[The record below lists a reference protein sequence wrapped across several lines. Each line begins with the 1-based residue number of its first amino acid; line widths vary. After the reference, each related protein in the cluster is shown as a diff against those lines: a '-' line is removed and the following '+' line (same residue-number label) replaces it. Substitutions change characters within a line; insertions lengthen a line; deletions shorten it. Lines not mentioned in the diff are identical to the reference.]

1 MSAQSLL
8 QVEGLNVRY
17 GPVLAVQDLNLS
29 VDEGQIVTLI
39 GANGAGKSSTL
50 GALCGLVRDVSGRVT
65 FQRRDVSGFSTRR
78 LVDLGVVLV
87 PEGRAILAQMTVQEN
102 LMLGGYRRSDHAQ
115 LQRDIDSMLER
126 FSILGERRTQLAG
139 SLSGGEQQQLAI
151 ARGLLA
157 RPRLLLLDEPS
168 MGLAPL
174 IVRQIFQVIR
184 EIRADGV
191 TVLLVEQNA
200 RQALA
205 IADTAYVME
214 TGRLVLSGPAAE
226 LARDPR
232 VQAAYLGGSATA
244 QATP

>member
-1 MSAQSLL
+1 MSARPLL
-8 QVEGLNVRY
+8 RVEGLTVRY
-17 GPVLAVQDLNLS
+17 GPVEAVRELDLS
-29 VDEGQIVTLI
+29 VDDGQIVTLI

-50 GALCGLVRDVSGRVT
+50 GALCGLVRDVTGTVVFDGQEISR
-65 FQRRDVSGFSTRR
+65 QATRR
-78 LVDLGVVLV
+78 LVDQGVVLV

-102 LMLGGYRRSDHAQ
+102 LELGGYRRSDQAQ
-115 LQRDIDSMLER
+115 LRRDIDVILER
-126 FSILGERRTQLAG
+126 FPILRERRSQRAG

-157 RPRLLLLDEPS
+157 QPRLLLLDEPS

-174 IVRQIFQVIR
+174 IVRQIFEIIR

-205 IADTAYVME
+205 IADRAYVME
-214 TGRLVLSGPAAE
+214 TGRVVLSGPASE
-226 LARDPR
+226 LASDPR
-232 VQAAYLGGSATA
+232 VQAAYLGGTA
-244 QATP
+244 ASSK